1 MDSYFQ
7 EGVKFKGVLHS
18 KGLLHVGGE
27 FEGEMFS
34 ADHLVI
40 GKGGFVKGN
49 IKTYDITNLGT
60 IQGDVEAENK
70 VNLKENS
77 TLTGNIKTHQ
87 LIVDEG
93 SNFEGQCR
101 MTKAKPEA
109 RLSSKP
115 QKKETVETL
124 TPISEALSVA
134 VEDIIPEPPHAPPIP
149 GESEKKSVFA
159 FITKISK
166 PGKSVLAIAAGLAVT
181 VWAVMQFSGPE
192 PNSVSDFLNK
202 GTAYLEEKKYSNAE
216 GEFLKAL
223 KISRNNPHVYAG
235 LGEVY
240 LQKKEWN
247 QALTQFKRSL
257 DLRPLENNY
266 RIKLAKVYSGK
277 GQFKQAADIYHS
289 VIERDPQNS
298 HAFYELGAL
307 KLSEGARDDGIA
319 ALRMASRIDPDFYR
333 PHRLLAEL
341 YLEEN
346 KLAEAIHE
354 MKQAVR
360 VQTDEPEL
368 HLVLAE
374 LFIKNNQ
381 QEEAVE
387 QFEQVVELFPEN
399 LKARMQVAH
408 WYLENG
414 DYAKSLDSYLAAE
427 KLDPKNPT
435 IQTRLGK
442 IYLTSHDKDKAE
454 LALRKAVQLNDQ
466 NGEGFYLLGKLLYQN
481 KKLDE
486 AQTAL
491 ETAVG
496 LDPKLGGAHYGL
508 GQILMETEQIAHAAQ
523 SFERAYKAD
532 RGKLQYMLA
541 LGHAQTENK
550 NANRAV
556 EVLLKAAK
564 MEPNN
569 GRVSHELCEA
579 YKKKRFYRVSIGHC
593 EKAHNILPDSYPVMN
608 RLAWLYAKKK
618 TKLKKA
624 TRLSRK
630 TVQANPQNPKYLDT
644 LAEIYYV
651 RGKKDQAIET
661 IQKALA
667 LDADNRL
674 YKQQLWRFKHI
685 KSTPRQKVKAEA
697 EAAAPTE
704 TTEPVD
710 TETTAEETTENTD
723 SEVVVTPFDTF
734 GAGPEENNPET
745 SNAPSAAEEL

>member
-7 EGVKFKGVLHS
+7 EGVKLNGVLHS
-18 KGLLHVGGE
+18 KGVLHVGGE

-34 ADHLVI
+34 SDHLVI

-60 IQGDVEAENK
+60 IQGNVEAENK

-77 TLTGNIKTHQ
+77 ELTGDIKTHQ

-93 SNFEGQCR
+93 SNFEGQCH
-101 MTKAKPEA
+101 MTKAKPEP
-109 RLSSKP
+109 RSSSKP
-115 QKKETVETL
+115 QKKEPVENL
-124 TPISEALSVA
+124 TPISEALSVSA
-134 VEDIIPEPPHAPPIP
+134 KDIIPEPVAPQSVP
-149 GESEKKSVFA
+149 GESGKKPAFA

-166 PGKSVLAIAAGLAVT
+166 PAKSVFGVVAGLAVA
-181 VWAVMQFSGPE
+181 VWVVMQFSGPE

-202 GTAYLEEKKYSNAE
+202 GTVYLGEKKFSDAE

-247 QALTQFKRSL
+247 QALTQFQRSL
-257 DLRPLENNY
+257 DLRPSENNY

-277 GQFKQAADIYHS
+277 GQFKEAADIYHS
-289 VIERDPQNS
+289 VIENDPQNS
-298 HAFYELGAL
+298 RAFYELGAL
-307 KLSEGARDDGIA
+307 KLSEGTRDEGIA
-319 ALRMASRIDPDFYR
+319 ALRMAARIDPEFYR

-346 KLAEAIHE
+346 NLAEAIHE

-360 VQTDEPEL
+360 IQKEEPEL

-381 QEEAVE
+381 EEDAAGE
-387 QFEQVVELFPEN
+387 FERVVELFPEN
-399 LKARMQVAH
+399 LKARTKVAH
-408 WYLENG
+408 WYLKKG
-414 DYAKSLDSYLAAE
+414 DYAKSLDSYQAAE
-427 KLDPKNPT
+427 KLDPQNPV
-435 IQTRLGK
+435 IQTQLGK
-442 IYLTSHDKDKAE
+442 IYLTTHDQEKAE

-466 NGEGFYLLGKLLYQN
+466 NGEGFYLLGKLLYQD
-481 KKLDE
+481 KKWDE

-491 ETAVG
+491 ETAVE

-508 GQILMETEQIAHAAQ
+508 GQILMETSQVSQAAK

-532 RGKLQYMLA
+532 TGNLQYLLA

-569 GRVSHELCEA
+569 GRVSQGLCEA
-579 YKKKRFYRVSIGHC
+579 YKKKGFYRVSIGHC

-618 TKLKKA
+618 TKLRKA

-630 TVQANPQNPKYLDT
+630 TVQAHPQNPKYLDT

-685 KSTPRQKVKAEA
+685 KRTPPQAVKAEA
-697 EAAAPTE
+697 PAPAA
-704 TTEPVD
+704 TTEPAD
-710 TETTAEETTENTD
+710 AEIAAEETTENTD
-723 SEVVVTPFDTF
+723 SEVVITPFDTF
-734 GAGPEENNPET
+734 GTEPADVEI
-745 SNAPSAAEEL
+745 SNVPSVAEEL

>member
-7 EGVKFKGVLHS
+7 EGVKLKGVLHS
-18 KGLLHVGGE
+18 KGVLHVGGE
-27 FEGEMFS
+27 FEGEIFS
-34 ADHLVI
+34 SEHLVI
-40 GKGGFVKGN
+40 GKGGFVKGK
-49 IKTYDITNLGT
+49 IKTYDITNMGT

-77 TLTGNIKTHQ
+77 ELTGDIKTHQ

-93 SNFEGQCR
+93 SNFEGQCH
-101 MTKAKPEA
+101 MTKAKPEP
-109 RLSSKP
+109 RSSSQPK
-115 QKKETVETL
+115 KKEPVEKL
-124 TPISEALSVA
+124 APISEALSVS
-134 VEDIIPEPPHAPPIP
+134 VEDIIPEPVASQPVP
-149 GESEKKSVFA
+149 GESGKKSVFA

-166 PGKSVLAIAAGLAVT
+166 PRKFVFVIVAGLAVA

-202 GTAYLEEKKYSNAE
+202 GTIYLGEKKFSDAE

-247 QALTQFKRSL
+247 QALTQFQRSL
-257 DLRPLENNY
+257 DLRPSENNY

-277 GQFKQAADIYHS
+277 GQFKEAADIYHS
-289 VIERDPQNS
+289 VIENDPQNS
-298 HAFYELGAL
+298 RAFYELGAL
-307 KLSEGARDDGIA
+307 KLSEGTRDEGIA
-319 ALRMASRIDPDFYR
+319 ALRMAARIDPEFYR
-333 PHRLLAEL
+333 PHRLLSEL

-360 VQTDEPEL
+360 IQKEEPEL

-381 QEEAVE
+381 EEDALGE
-387 QFEQVVELFPEN
+387 FERVVELFPEN
-399 LKARMQVAH
+399 LKARTKVAH
-408 WYLENG
+408 WYLEKG
-414 DYAKSLDSYLAAE
+414 DYAKSLDSYQAAE
-427 KLDPKNPT
+427 KLDPQNPA
-435 IQTRLGK
+435 IQTQLGK
-442 IYLTSHDKDKAE
+442 IYLISHDQEKAE

-466 NGEGFYLLGKLLYQN
+466 NGEGFYLLGKLLSQD
-481 KKLDE
+481 KKWDE

-491 ETAVG
+491 ETAVE

-508 GQILMETEQIAHAAQ
+508 GQILMETRQVSQAAK

-532 RGKLQYMLA
+532 TANLRYMLA

-556 EVLLKAAK
+556 EILLKAAK
-564 MEPNN
+564 MEPHN
-569 GRVSHELCEA
+569 GRVSQGLCEA
-579 YKKKRFYRVSIGHC
+579 YKKKGFYRVSIGHC

-618 TKLKKA
+618 TKLKMA

-630 TVQANPQNPKYLDT
+630 TVQAHPQNPKYLDT

-685 KSTPRQKVKAEA
+685 KRTPPQAVKA
-697 EAAAPTE
+697 EAAAPAE
-704 TTEPVD
+704 TTEPAD
-710 TETTAEETTENTD
+710 AGTAAEETTENID
-723 SEVVVTPFDTF
+723 SEVVITPFDTF
-734 GAGPEENNPET
+734 GAEPIDAET
-745 SNAPSAAEEL
+745 SNVPSAAEEL